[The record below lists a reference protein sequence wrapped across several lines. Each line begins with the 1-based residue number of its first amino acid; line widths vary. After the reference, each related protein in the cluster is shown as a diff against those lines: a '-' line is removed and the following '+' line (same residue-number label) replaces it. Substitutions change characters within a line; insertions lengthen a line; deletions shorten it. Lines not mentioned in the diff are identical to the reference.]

1 MFRVPGPP
9 PIFAVKT
16 KLSPHQQKRRT
27 ENTGHDVDQ
36 AGAQKSIENPIAEV
50 GQEDGRTRRW
60 GYLGD
65 ECLPGS
71 HVRNVVC
78 RGVT

>member
-1 MFRVPGPP
+1 M
-9 PIFAVKT
+9 KT

-50 GQEDGRTRRW
+50 GQEDGKTRRW
-60 GYLGD
+60 GYLGY
-65 ECLPGS
+65 
-71 HVRNVVC
+71 R
-78 RGVT
+78 